1 MEVGD
6 CIDKFIG
13 PLKKKGYNASEIFM
27 IDFVVVLSIFIPKKK
42 KYNYLKQLFKR
53 LRLEETNQE
62 YKIVRKQQHILKIQ
76 YLISQLQS
84 KINSLSP
91 IILIIIRK
99 RNDLTSLSWRWWW
112 WNARFHPR

>member
-42 KYNYLKQLFKR
+42 H
-53 LRLEETNQE
+53 T
-62 YKIVRKQQHILKIQ
+62 
-76 YLISQLQS
+76 
-84 KINSLSP
+84 
-91 IILIIIRK
+91 
-99 RNDLTSLSWRWWW
+99 TT
-112 WNARFHPR
+112 